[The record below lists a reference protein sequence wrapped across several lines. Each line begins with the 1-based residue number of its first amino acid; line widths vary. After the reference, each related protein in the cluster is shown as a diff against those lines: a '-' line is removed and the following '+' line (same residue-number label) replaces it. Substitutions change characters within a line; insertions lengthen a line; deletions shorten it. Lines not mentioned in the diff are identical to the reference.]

1 MLPDAASDE
10 DLVDAAMV
18 DAHACATDDAACG
31 KFCEKVLAETTAD
44 ISEAQRRARICMESN
59 YKDCTRAWMV
69 KAGPPPPYWQR
80 VVLASSD
87 LAILNFYPTLGSDCI
102 QRLDL
107 GPPAIITLR
116 IISAI
121 SAN

>member
-44 ISEAQRRARICMESN
+44 ISEAQRRARM
-59 YKDCTRAWMV
+59 AW
-69 KAGPPPPYWQR
+69 KAITNT
-80 VVLASSD
+80 A
-87 LAILNFYPTLGSDCI
+87 
-102 QRLDL
+102 L
-107 GPPAIITLR
+107 GPGWSKRVLRPPTGSGWFSRRAIWP
-116 IISAI
+116 S
-121 SAN
+121 